1 MTFIYKKGWRDD
13 PGNYRPVSLP
23 SVLGKLTG
31 QIILSVIMQG
41 NQAIRPSQHGFSK
54 GSSCSRNQIS
64 FYDKVTC
71 SLDDGRSVDVVY
83 LDFSKALETISRSML
98 LEELH
103 AQSLIWCTLH
113 WVKIWLSGQTQRVVV
128 NGVPFQLEA
137 SH

>member
-1 MTFIYKKGWRDD
+1 MRD
-13 PGNYRPVSLP
+13 
-23 SVLGKLTG
+23 
-31 QIILSVIMQG
+31 
-41 NQAIRPSQHGFSK
+41 
-54 GSSCSRNQIS
+54 
-64 FYDKVTC
+64 
-71 SLDDGRSVDVVY
+71 VDVVY